1 MGPFFKEMK
10 MTKRIFEIKS
20 DRFGKY
26 ADGVKKAVKKAAEPK
41 KKPAPK
47 KDKK

>member
-1 MGPFFKEMK
+1 MN
-10 MTKRIFEIKS
+10 KRILEVKS

-26 ADGVKKAVKKAAEPK
+26 ADKVKKAVKKSAEPK

-47 KDKK
+47 KDK

>member
-1 MGPFFKEMK
+1 M
-10 MTKRIFEIKS
+10 KRILEVKS

-26 ADGVKKAVKKAAEPK
+26 GKKIKSTVDKVVDKISPK

-47 KDKK
+47 KK